1 MSRPHFS
8 PSSRQDLLDI
18 LEYATHDKPGAATT
32 LVEKLESECWLL
44 ARNPGLGSLCAD
56 LMPDLHCW
64 SVGNYVIYFFPAAD
78 GIDVAR
84 FLHGARDAGRLLP

>member
-1 MSRPHFS
+1 MTRPHFS

-18 LEYATHDKPGAATT
+18 LEHVSRDKPSAAIA

-44 ARNPGLGSLCAD
+44 ARNSGLGSVRED
-56 LMPDLHCW
+56 LMPGLRCW

-84 FLHGARDAGRLLP
+84 VLHGARDAEKLLP